1 MKKGALIGCGFFA
14 QNHMHAW
21 ADVDG
26 AAIIALCDRD
36 DKRLK
41 ETAERFGIERTY
53 SDAVELMKLEDLD
66 FVDIATTVQTHRP
79 LVELAARSKV
89 HIICQKPFADTLEDA
104 TAMVDATCSG
114 RRDPDGA

>member
-36 DKRLK
+36 DKRLQ

-53 SDAVELMKLEDLD
+53 SDAVDL
-66 FVDIATTVQTHRP
+66 TRQRG
-79 LVELAARSKV
+79 LS
-89 HIICQKPFADTLEDA
+89 
-104 TAMVDATCSG
+104 
-114 RRDPDGA
+114 